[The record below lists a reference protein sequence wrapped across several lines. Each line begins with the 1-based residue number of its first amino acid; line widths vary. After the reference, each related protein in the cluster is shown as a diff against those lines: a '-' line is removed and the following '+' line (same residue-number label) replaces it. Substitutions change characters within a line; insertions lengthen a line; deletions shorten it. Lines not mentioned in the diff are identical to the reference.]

1 MDRYTTED
9 LKMRQSLPLDAKI
22 TLAQKRIK
30 DWYDNWNRFEI
41 KNQKTGHVR
50 YTTKRSADDVKLRD
64 NETIEST
71 WGGADLR
78 FIFRRQG
85 FYRASSPH
93 S

>member
-1 MDRYTTED
+1 MDSYTPED

-22 TLAQKRIK
+22 ALAQKRIMEWH
-30 DWYDNWNRFEI
+30 DSWTRFEI
-41 KNQKTGHVR
+41 KNQKTGHIR
-50 YTTKRSADDVKLRD
+50 YATKRSVDDVKLRD

-78 FIFRRQG
+78 FFFRRQG
-85 FYRASSPH
+85 FHGASSPH